1 MRGRATKQLSGVPVT
16 NGGPNGDAVQGF
28 ALRREQIGVGESVQ
42 PWGLPGTNAWL
53 GRRVVRT
60 IVLQTGNFYGTVPLY
75 LGETDS
81 GVGVQP
87 VYP

>member
-1 MRGRATKQLSGVPVT
+1 MLGWAEGL
-16 NGGPNGDAVQGF
+16 F
-28 ALRREQIGVGESVQ
+28 EQ
-42 PWGLPGTNAWL
+42 
-53 GRRVVRT
+53 RT
-60 IVLQTGNFYGTVPLY
+60 IVLQTGNFHGTVPLY